1 VSKREEILREREML
15 EAQLT
20 PLEREHC
27 RALGFVERAAMLA
40 RLDEA
45 VQLHNE
51 CQICLDSDDELMV
64 CREILADLRSAE
76 AVFVKEAL
84 ILEVSDGICA

>member
-1 VSKREEILREREML
+1 MNAKREVTS
-15 EAQLT
+15 EA
-20 PLEREHC
+20 C

-45 VQLHNE
+45 IQLYNE
-51 CQICLDSDDELMV
+51 CQVCLDSDEELMV
-64 CREILADLRSAE
+64 CSEILADLRSAE
-76 AVFVKEAL
+76 AVFIKEAL